1 MKKII
6 TAVILMMGLSLQAWD
21 IHQWD
26 VNRQNSNNGGYQ
38 SSNYGSSGGYQGS
51 SGNRYQYD
59 LSNQNDRLNY
69 NVDIGAQQ
77 RDNYNNVVNGT
88 NGKVQQDHRNG
99 QYGGGIY

>member
-6 TAVILMMGLSLQAWD
+6 TAVILVTGLSLQAYD
-21 IHQWD
+21 IHQYD
-26 VNRQNSNNGGYQ
+26 MNRQNSN
-38 SSNYGSSGGYQGS
+38 YGNNGGYQGS

-69 NVDIGAQQ
+69 SVDIGAQQ

-88 NGKVQQDHRNG
+88 NGKVQQDRNNG
-99 QYGGGIY
+99 QYGGGIYGNGY